1 MPYAAM
7 HFPTNA
13 GSIFLTDD
21 LTNDRYLVDT
31 KATSVLFLV
40 HQIAAHLEKM
50 GYQSPLGA
58 LFPKLSSFRTNF
70 SLPIFCK
77 LPLQVPFWALIFEQ
91 VQTTIAPETS
101 QILFACAAVA
111 QPAAKPFWPSSFRRS
126 AGPPAP
132 CKICILHLN
141 SSLLKMVKIVCF

>member
-91 VQTTIAPETS
+91 VKNHYCSRDQPNPVCLCSGGPACRQT
-101 QILFACAAVA
+101 
-111 QPAAKPFWPSSFRRS
+111 
-126 AGPPAP
+126 
-132 CKICILHLN
+132 
-141 SSLLKMVKIVCF
+141 LLA